1 MDWIFLLQCSI
12 IILVWRFSSWF
23 YKYSAWLHYNKY
35 VEIDTNKYPRE
46 ILFLIKQFN
55 KEGIFFHS
63 FVLVIIIPIG
73 LGGLFICSLLI
84 KGGLTEFELF
94 LYSSNWGK
102 QLLTFVFLILFYYG
116 IKIWW
121 DGRNKK
127 LLFIPKSNND
137 SLRSI
142 RQNIK
147 DINKYKIQTYPRLT
161 IYDITKGED
170 KEDQL
175 IFDSV
180 SFSRINRVLSVYDK
194 RFKTTLANNKE
205 IEIDN
210 FQYSITNLEIIFL
223 SIFEYFI
230 IRRSDEKISENDTP
244 NVPYNIHIIIEA
256 KRIET

>member
-1 MDWIFLLQCSI
+1 MQCSI

-244 NVPYNIHIIIEA
+244 NVPYNIHIIIEV

>member
-1 MDWIFLLQCSI
+1 M
-12 IILVWRFSSWF
+12 
-23 YKYSAWLHYNKY
+23 
-35 VEIDTNKYPRE
+35 
-46 ILFLIKQFN
+46 
-55 KEGIFFHS
+55 
-63 FVLVIIIPIG
+63 
-73 LGGLFICSLLI
+73 
-84 KGGLTEFELF
+84 
-94 LYSSNWGK
+94 
-102 QLLTFVFLILFYYG
+102 
-116 IKIWW
+116 
-121 DGRNKK
+121 
-127 LLFIPKSNND
+127 
-137 SLRSI
+137 RSI